1 MDLCTRSLPRSAF
14 TSLRDEA
21 TVDLDR
27 DDGGLWSSRAPSAPS
42 AWHGVE
48 EPARLPEALR
58 CLPDKAARGPK
69 VSLRR
74 GRASLP
80 AKPDDAPAAVPPL
93 LEQFRTIAASVSQSS
108 FSDDADSSFQEE
120 SSRDSSFQDSTTV
133 VDGEAGGALPPP
145 PPPPPAERPSD
156 AARRRLSP
164 SEPVFLVGMSV
175 PMSPQ
180 RPDSPSSP
188 QFLVGGRDAAA
199 SPTAR
204 SNLALWLEA
213 RGLGKYAAAIQDLGA
228 RKVSDLCHLG
238 DDDLDDMGM
247 SREERV
253 NVRVTVG

>member
-80 AKPDDAPAAVPPL
+80 AKPDDAPEAP
-93 LEQFRTIAASVSQSS
+93 SVTMPKSATRKRMPGTTSRQTG
-108 FSDDADSSFQEE
+108 DAPCAP
-120 SSRDSSFQDSTTV
+120 TT
-133 VDGEAGGALPPP
+133 
-145 PPPPPAERPSD
+145 RC
-156 AARRRLSP
+156 
-164 SEPVFLVGMSV
+164 M
-175 PMSPQ
+175 
-180 RPDSPSSP
+180 
-188 QFLVGGRDAAA
+188 
-199 SPTAR
+199 
-204 SNLALWLEA
+204 
-213 RGLGKYAAAIQDLGA
+213 
-228 RKVSDLCHLG
+228 
-238 DDDLDDMGM
+238 
-247 SREERV
+247 
-253 NVRVTVG
+253 